1 LFIATSKERTE
12 PIAGRIIEVP
22 ERDQSELLRNSRSGF
37 VAITAYLASRPIP
50 TVPADD
56 ELLVARR

>member
-1 LFIATSKERTE
+1 VVAKLT
-12 PIAGRIIEVP
+12 P
-22 ERDQSELLRNSRSGF
+22 EDI

-50 TVPADD
+50 TVPAEDELD